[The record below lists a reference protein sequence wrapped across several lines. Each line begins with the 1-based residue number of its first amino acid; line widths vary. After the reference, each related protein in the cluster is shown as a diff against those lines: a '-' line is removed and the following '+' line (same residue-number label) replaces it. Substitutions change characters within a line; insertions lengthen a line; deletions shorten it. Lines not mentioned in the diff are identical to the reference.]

1 MGDDLTLPVVK
12 PKTLTPCEEIKKQ
25 TIDNEKF
32 KTKLDSL
39 KTRVLTTTP
48 NFDTLETMVNIERID
63 DEYVFKVSNNAL
75 TGNGYLNV
83 QGVQT
88 RRDVASIHNHPV
100 NTIPIFS
107 HMDIVSFFDSYNYVL
122 NSRKNE
128 YTDYLVCFNNTTYAL
143 RMENTEALTA
153 LFAGL
158 DLNTEQGKEDAENAV
173 FEIFEEY
180 GLKRE
185 NNPPYTQAMAEELFM
200 NVVNDPQ
207 MGGGNGINLY
217 RKDADGWGK
226 LVKNGN
232 SIQKVPCN

>member
-1 MGDDLTLPVVK
+1 
-12 PKTLTPCEEIKKQ
+12 
-25 TIDNEKF
+25 
-32 KTKLDSL
+32 
-39 KTRVLTTTP
+39 
-48 NFDTLETMVNIERID
+48 
-63 DEYVFKVSNNAL
+63 
-75 TGNGYLNV
+75 
-83 QGVQT
+83 
-88 RRDVASIHNHPV
+88 
-100 NTIPIFS
+100 
-107 HMDIVSFFDSYNYVL
+107 
-122 NSRKNE
+122 
-128 YTDYLVCFNNTTYAL
+128 
-143 RMENTEALTA
+143 MENTEALTA